1 MAHALVY
8 CSSCQSSLPIL
19 PNQDTLSD
27 NSSTYIMTIN
37 PLAFHTLL
45 GNHIARAEQYRG
57 RYTLCYKW
65 PMEEERA
72 DGGVNEGWI
81 WEEGEG

>member
-1 MAHALVY
+1 
-8 CSSCQSSLPIL
+8 
-19 PNQDTLSD
+19 
-27 NSSTYIMTIN
+27 MTIN

-72 DGGVNEGWI
+72 DGGVSEGWV